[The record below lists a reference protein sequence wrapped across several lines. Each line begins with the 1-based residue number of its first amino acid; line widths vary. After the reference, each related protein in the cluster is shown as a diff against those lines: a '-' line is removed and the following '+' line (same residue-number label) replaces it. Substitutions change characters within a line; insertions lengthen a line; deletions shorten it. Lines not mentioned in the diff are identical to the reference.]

1 LARSAEQS
9 NESIECSTHDGIPF
23 ARYSYRYNVPV
34 EEEGHDEK
42 ARETRFILVNAW
54 YRRSWP
60 NSKKASNECGG
71 PWMEMHDMPGDPVED
86 EADMKE
92 RILKN
97 SNKKMNYNILQ
108 HVM

>member
-1 LARSAEQS
+1 
-9 NESIECSTHDGIPF
+9 
-23 ARYSYRYNVPV
+23 
-34 EEEGHDEK
+34 
-42 ARETRFILVNAW
+42 
-54 YRRSWP
+54 
-60 NSKKASNECGG
+60 
-71 PWMEMHDMPGDPVED
+71 MHDMPGDPVED